1 MDDMQLQRDLEALR
15 ARLRRAPGDEA
26 TAWRLGR
33 LDADLHVLRLRL
45 QRARWSHVFGAAW
58 RRQGGTGG

>member
-1 MDDMQLQRDLEALR
+1 MDDEQLQREFEALR
-15 ARLRRAPGDEA
+15 ARLRAAPDDEA
-26 TAWRLGR
+26 TAFRLGR

-45 QRARWSHVFGAAW
+45 QRARLNEVFGAAW